1 MTTPT
6 SADSTDTKGD
16 AAAHRARSLAA
27 RVSLVGAAAV
37 VALKV
42 VAWAL
47 TGSVSFLSDAAESF
61 VNVASALTLIAAIRI
76 AARPADYDHPY
87 GHQKAEL
94 LSSVFEGAMIL
105 IAAGAILWSAATR
118 LWSPAPLEQVGTGM
132 LFIAA
137 ATLLNVVL
145 VAYLARAGRRLRS
158 AALTANARHLRT
170 DVWTSL
176 GVLAGVGLVV
186 ATGWDR
192 LDPLVAIVVA
202 ANIVREGVSVLTTS
216 VSRLLDERLP
226 DDEERV
232 ILDALEAHP
241 GVLGYHRLRTRSA
254 GRARFAE
261 VDVFVD
267 PDISVRAAHEV
278 AHAVEAEV
286 HDALDEI
293 ITTLHVEPY
302 VEGVRDVSRTP
313 REEYPSGPS
322 RVSDT
327 ES

>member
-6 SADSTDTKGD
+6 SAASTNAEAD

-61 VNVASALTLIAAIRI
+61 VNVASALTLIAAVRV

-105 IAAGAILWSAATR
+105 IAAGAILWSAAAR
-118 LWSPAPLEQVGTGM
+118 LLNPAPLEQVGTGM
-132 LFIAA
+132 LFIAL

-145 VAYLARAGRRLRS
+145 VAYLARAGRALRS
-158 AALTANARHLRT
+158 PALSANARHLRT

-202 ANIVREGVSVLTTS
+202 ANIVREGVAVLTTS
-216 VSRLLDERLP
+216 VSHLLDERLP

-267 PDISVRAAHEV
+267 PDISVRDAHDV
-278 AHAVEAEV
+278 AQAVEATV
-286 HDALDEI
+286 HDALEEI
-293 ITTLHVEPY
+293 TTTLHVEPY
-302 VEGVRDVSRTP
+302 VEGLRDVSRTP
-313 REEYPSGPS
+313 REEYPAAPS

>member
-6 SADSTDTKGD
+6 SARSTGAEGAT
-16 AAAHRARSLAA
+16 AHRARSRAA
-27 RVSLVGAAAV
+27 RVSLVGAGAV
-37 VALKV
+37 VAFKLA
-42 VAWAL
+42 AWAL

-61 VNVASALTLIAAIRI
+61 VNVASALTLVAAVRI
-76 AARPADYDHPY
+76 AARPADFDHRY

-105 IAAGAILWSAATR
+105 IAAGAILWSAAAR
-118 LWSPAPLEQVGTGM
+118 LWNPEPLEQVGAGV
-132 LFIAA
+132 LLIAI
-137 ATLLNVVL
+137 ATLLNVAL
-145 VAYLARAGRRLRS
+145 VAYLTRAGRRLRS
-158 AALTANARHLRT
+158 LALTANARHLLT

-176 GVLAGVGLVV
+176 GVLVGVGLVV
-186 ATGWDR
+186 ATGWER

-232 ILDALEAHP
+232 ILEALDAHP
-241 GVLGYHRLRTRSA
+241 DVLGYHRLRTRSA

-267 PDISVRAAHEV
+267 PDLSVRDAHEV
-278 AHAVEAEV
+278 AQSLEADL

-293 ITTLHVEPY
+293 TTTLHVEPY
-302 VEGVRDVSRTP
+302 VVGRRDESRTP

-322 RVSDT
+322 RASDT